1 MSNQPVNT
9 ELRSKLDRIQRTA
22 LAVGLI
28 GAALLAW
35 GFVSD
40 RGQFFR
46 SYLFAFSAVAMIG
59 LGSLVLTM
67 IHHLTGGFW
76 GLSMRRQL
84 EAGMRTLPLIALL
97 FVPVALGVITHPEH
111 ATTEAHGEHGYA
123 GSYWLYPWTDQALV
137 AGDHLLSHKEPWLN
151 AEGFLGRTILYF
163 AIWLAMAFGLLR
175 AMARHDETGDPAAAK
190 RARYIS
196 GPGVLIFALTA
207 TGAAF
212 DWMMSLDPKWYSTMY
227 GVIYMVGCAL
237 ATMAF
242 GVVFA
247 NWVKDHEPFKGFAK
261 ANMFHDMGTLMF
273 AMVMLWAYTSF
284 SQGLIIWSGNLAEET
299 PWYIVRAETSWQILL
314 MALALLHFAVP
325 FTLLLMRRIKR
336 DASYVMPVAVLI
348 LLMRHVDLYW
358 QIVPVFHP
366 AELHPHWL
374 DFVAPLALGGLW
386 LAFFMNRLKAFPLTS
401 PRQATA
407 LEAALGHAH

>member
-1 MSNQPVNT
+1 
-9 ELRSKLDRIQRTA
+9 
-22 LAVGLI
+22 
-28 GAALLAW
+28 
-35 GFVSD
+35 
-40 RGQFFR
+40 
-46 SYLFAFSAVAMIG
+46 
-59 LGSLVLTM
+59 
-67 IHHLTGGFW
+67 
-76 GLSMRRQL
+76 
-84 EAGMRTLPLIALL
+84 
-97 FVPVALGVITHPEH
+97 
-111 ATTEAHGEHGYA
+111 
-123 GSYWLYPWTDQALV
+123 
-137 AGDHLLSHKEPWLN
+137 
-151 AEGFLGRTILYF
+151 
-163 AIWLAMAFGLLR
+163 
-175 AMARHDETGDPAAAK
+175 
-190 RARYIS
+190 
-196 GPGVLIFALTA
+196 
-207 TGAAF
+207 
-212 DWMMSLDPKWYSTMY
+212 MMSLDPKWYSTMY

-247 NWVKDHEPFKGFAK
+247 NWVKDHEPFKAFHK

-314 MALALLHFAVP
+314 MALALLHFLVP
-325 FTLLLMRRIKR
+325 FVLLLMRRIKR

-374 DFVAPLALGGLW
+374 DFVAPVALGGLW

-401 PRQATA
+401 PRQAMA
-407 LEAALGHAH
+407 LETAMEHAH

>member
-1 MSNQPVNT
+1 LNT
-9 ELRSKLDRIQRTA
+9 ELRSKLDRIQRAA

-46 SYLFAFSAVAMIG
+46 SYLFAFCVIAMMG
-59 LGSLVLTM
+59 LGSLALTLV
-67 IHHLTGGFW
+67 HQLTGGFW
-76 GLSMRRQL
+76 GLAMRRQL

-97 FVPVALGVITHPEH
+97 FVPVALGVVTQPEH
-111 ATTEAHGEHGYA
+111 STAAAHGEHGYA

-137 AGDHLLSHKEPWLN
+137 ASDHLLQHKEPYLN
-151 AEGFLGRTILYF
+151 ERFFLIRTAIYF
-163 AIWLAMAFGLLR
+163 VVWIGMAMGVLR
-175 AMARHDETGDPAAAK
+175 AMARYDETGDPAASK

-196 GPGVLIFALTA
+196 GPGILIFTLTA
-207 TGAAF
+207 TGAAV
-212 DWMMSLDPKWYSTMY
+212 DWMMSADPKWFSTMY
-227 GVIYMVGCAL
+227 GVIYMVGSAL
-237 ATMAF
+237 AVMAF
-242 GVVFA
+242 GIVFA
-247 NWVKDHEPFKGFAK
+247 NWVKAYEPFRSFAK
-261 ANMFHDMGTLMF
+261 ANLFHDMGTLMF
-273 AMVMLWAYTSF
+273 AMIMLWTYTSF

-314 MALALLHFAVP
+314 IALAVLHFVVP

-358 QIVPVFHP
+358 QIIPVFHP

-374 DFVAPLALGGLW
+374 DFAAPVALGGLW
-386 LAFFMNRLKAFPLTS
+386 LAFFMNRLKAFPVTS
-401 PRQATA
+401 PRQEMA
-407 LEAALGHAH
+407 LDAAMEHAH